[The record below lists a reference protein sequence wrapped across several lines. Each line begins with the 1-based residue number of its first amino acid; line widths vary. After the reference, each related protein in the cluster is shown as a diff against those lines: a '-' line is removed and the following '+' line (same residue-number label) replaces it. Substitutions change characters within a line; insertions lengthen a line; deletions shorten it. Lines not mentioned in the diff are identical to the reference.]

1 MALDTRAYED
11 PGERVTFDFDDFA
24 VGENDVRLARAGGEG
39 PVFYTAAVEYY
50 AEAEYLPAGQGSI
63 TLERAYYVV
72 EREFKKGKV
81 KEKKRPLDGPVKL
94 GDDVEVVLTINS
106 PYDFDYV
113 VLEDPK
119 AAGLIF
125 LETRSGYNWPLD
137 AYVELWNK
145 QRNVFFERLR
155 AGETVVTYRLRAE
168 VPGEYAAL
176 PARIYGM
183 YSPDIGSNTA
193 SGRLEVADK

>member
-1 MALDTRAYED
+1 MT
-11 PGERVTFDFDDFA
+11 
-24 VGENDVRLARAGGEG
+24 LARTSGEG
-39 PVFYTAAVEYY
+39 PAFYTMAVEYY
-50 AEAEYLPAGQGSI
+50 AEGKDLPAVQGSV
-63 TLERAYYVV
+63 TLEREFYIIKK
-72 EREFKKGKV
+72 EFKGGKL
-81 KEKKRPLDGPVKL
+81 KEKRLPLNRALKL
-94 GDDVEVVLTINS
+94 GEELEVELTINS

-125 LETRSGYNWPLD
+125 LETRSGYSWPLN

-145 QRNVFFERLR
+145 QRNVFFERLG

-193 SGRLEVADK
+193 SSRLEVGDK